1 MSAYFNLV
9 LYALVTFSQDCDN
22 FRILFFVECC
32 NYSVKYF
39 NFCWC
44 EVAAISKQRLGLL
57 SVILIPSWWLVCVAK
72 VTIRVLVNVGIVNDV
87 QIITSKCCSVRRMTE
102 DCVAIFTVN
111 DGTFEWLHVV
121 RVS

>member
-1 MSAYFNLV
+1 MS
-9 LYALVTFSQDCDN
+9 
-22 FRILFFVECC
+22 ILGFVFFVECC
-32 NYSVKYF
+32 NYSVKLF

-44 EVAAISKQRLGLL
+44 EVVATSKQRLGLL
-57 SVILIPSWWLVCVAK
+57 SAMLIPSWWLVCVAK
-72 VTIRVLVNVGIVNDV
+72 VTIRVLVSVCIVNDA
-87 QIITSKCCSVRRMTE
+87 QIMTSTKSCSKRRITV